1 MSGFA
6 FTVREADW
14 QTDAQSLRAIR
25 HEVFIVEQN
34 VPAEL
39 EFTGDD
45 DQHHHVIAINAQGD
59 PIGTARL
66 SAAGKIG
73 RMAVLKNAR
82 RKGVGSAM
90 LNMLIAIAKIHG
102 HRAVTLS
109 SQLHALPFY
118 KSFGFVES
126 GETFIEAGIDHIKML
141 RPVT

>member
-1 MSGFA
+1 ML
-6 FTVREADW
+6 E
-14 QTDAQSLRAIR
+14 SLRAIR
-25 HEVFIVEQN
+25 HEVFIVEQK

-90 LNMLIAIAKIHG
+90 LDMLIAIAKIHG
-102 HRAVTLS
+102 HQSVTLS

-118 KSFGFVES
+118 SRHGFQEH
-126 GETFIEAGIDHIKML
+126 GDTYMEAGIPHQRMQ
-141 RPVT
+141 RST